1 MEGAYRAGIHEKV
14 PGQHNTGIRMKPGAT
29 WKILMPDGR
38 VADSGEVLE
47 IEPLAGSC

>member
-1 MEGAYRAGIHEKV
+1 MEGAHRAGIHEKV
-14 PGQHNTGIRMKPGAT
+14 LGQHTQESEWKPGAT

-47 IEPLAGSC
+47 KRKVIHA